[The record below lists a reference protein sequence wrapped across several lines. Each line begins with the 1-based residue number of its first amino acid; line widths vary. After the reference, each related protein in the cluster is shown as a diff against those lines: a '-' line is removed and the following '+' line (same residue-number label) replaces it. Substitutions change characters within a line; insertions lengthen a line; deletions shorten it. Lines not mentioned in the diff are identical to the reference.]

1 MPRALSIAL
10 AATAAAATAACKSKP
25 AAPPPLSP
33 PALDAAA
40 TPPPPDADV
49 PDPPAGADEPTLRA
63 GKRTGLASPTEL
75 PEVATEELVTALLAG
90 AQPWTRVIDRKFGV
104 VELRTLDDASQPVPA
119 VMGRLCGAA
128 LDPALARLG
137 KVATAA
143 LADTALGYQLVCD
156 NSGLAPATGIPV
168 ATCAIDADADG
179 ALGFDLLFVPDAT
192 LGLRLVGITLL
203 DATPPPTTTADAFDE
218 ELGRVDARCP

>member
-1 MPRALSIAL
+1 MPRALSLAL
-10 AATAAAATAACKSKP
+10 VATAAATAACKSKP
-25 AAPPPLSP
+25 AAPPPPQLP

-49 PDPPAGADEPTLRA
+49 PEPLPGADEPTLRA
-63 GKRTGLASPTEL
+63 GKRTGMASPTEL

-104 VELRTLDDASQPVPA
+104 VELRTLDDASEPVPA
-119 VMGRLCGAA
+119 VMGRLCGAT

-137 KVATAA
+137 KFATAA
-143 LADTALGYQLVCD
+143 LADAALGYQLVCD

-203 DATPPPTTTADAFDE
+203 DATPPPTATADAFDE

>member
-1 MPRALSIAL
+1 MPRALPLAL
-10 AATAAAATAACKSKP
+10 AAVAATAACKSKS
-25 AAPPPLSP
+25 AAPPAPP
-33 PALDAAA
+33 PTPALDAAA
-40 TPPPPDADV
+40 APPSVDADL
-49 PDPPAGADEPTLRA
+49 PEPPSGADEATLRA
-63 GKRTGLASPTEL
+63 GKRTGLGGPTEL
-75 PEVATEELVTALLAG
+75 PEVATEEFVTALLAG
-90 AQPWTRVIDRKFGV
+90 TQPWTRVIDRKFGV
-104 VELRTLDDASQPVPA
+104 AELRTLDDAGKPVPA
-119 VMGRLCGAA
+119 TMGRLCGAT

-137 KVATAA
+137 KVASAA
-143 LADTALGYQLVCD
+143 LADAALGYQLLCD

-203 DATPPPTTTADAFDE
+203 DATPPPSTVADSFDE